1 MNPYYLIKAI
11 KNDLYYQKVKNV
23 LFAIN
28 TSTEIFTEFESSL
41 IKITTSMPGKL
52 EDFIKLLQNKL
63 DEQMELPP
71 NNRLIEKPL

>member
-28 TSTEIFTEFESSL
+28 TSTEIFTEFESNDAYYLVS
-41 IKITTSMPGKL
+41 SYFNM
-52 EDFIKLLQNKL
+52 
-63 DEQMELPP
+63 
-71 NNRLIEKPL
+71 R